1 MFESSAGRLIVPNP
15 DLTPEQVVSL
25 DLGIRK
31 EFMKGSSFTVN
42 GFYTWYQDVITVQS
56 AQYNGQDS
64 IDYLGTLS
72 KVFTQANAGKAF
84 IYGMNGAL
92 NLKLS
97 NQWNFSSVLNYSFGR
112 IKTDTTDY
120 PLDHISPLT
129 GKTALTWK
137 ITNGVLKLRR
147 CTMDGNDLKITI
159 RSERII

>member
-1 MFESSAGRLIVPNP
+1 MPFNTVEQKHTAFNGSFGIVYKPCNKFQLQANLSSGFRSPNVDDLVKVFESSAGRLIVPNP

-72 KVFTQANAGKAF
+72 KVLRKPMPGKHLF
-84 IYGMNGAL
+84 M
-92 NLKLS
+92 
-97 NQWNFSSVLNYSFGR
+97 
-112 IKTDTTDY
+112 
-120 PLDHISPLT
+120 
-129 GKTALTWK
+129 
-137 ITNGVLKLRR
+137 
-147 CTMDGNDLKITI
+147 
-159 RSERII
+159 E